1 MRIGSR
7 SISNDR
13 ADPVYIIAEI
23 GVNHDGDPDRA
34 LLLIDLAAEAGADAV
49 KFQYFESDRLM
60 SSAAKLALYQKSAGE
75 TDPLAMLRRLQLAP
89 DALARC
95 AHHAREC
102 NLHAIVS
109 VFSTELVP
117 EAHRMGW
124 DAFKSASPDIIHRP
138 LLEAMASTGLP
149 LIVSTGASEPEEVA
163 RARHW
168 LDPHA
173 DRLAFLQCVSAYPCP
188 MEHAAL
194 DGIAAVRALTGLP
207 VGYSDHTPSIE
218 TGALAA
224 RAGARILEKHFT
236 DDRSRHGPD
245 HAASLEPADMAQYIR
260 LARSATPDP
269 LPPAPNKSV
278 LPIERD
284 VRAVSRQSIVW
295 TRPLDAG
302 ATVSASD
309 LACKRPGSGI
319 PPWRMHEIIG
329 ARLSRSVRADHPVMP
344 DEIEAPAPALEQ
356 GARP

>member
-1 MRIGSR
+1 MRIGTR
-7 SISNDR
+7 TITAER
-13 ADPVYIIAEI
+13 VYIIAEI

-34 LLLIDLAAEAGADAV
+34 LRLIDLAAHAGADGV
-49 KFQYFESDRLM
+49 KFQFFETDRLM

-75 TDPLAMLRRLQLAP
+75 TDPFAMLRRLELPP

-95 AHHAREC
+95 ARHARNR
-102 NLHAIVS
+102 NLHAIVT

-163 RARHW
+163 RARVW
-168 LDPHA
+168 LDAHA

-194 DGIAAVRALTGLP
+194 DGIPAVRALTGLP
-207 VGYSDHTPSIE
+207 VGYSDHTPSVE
-218 TGALAA
+218 TGALAV
-224 RAGARILEKHFT
+224 RAGACILEKHFT
-236 DDRSRHGPD
+236 DDRTRPGPD
-245 HAASLEPADMAQYIR
+245 HAASLEPVDMAEYIR

-269 LPPAPNKSV
+269 VPPAPNKSV
-278 LPIERD
+278 LACERD

-295 TRPLDAG
+295 THPLDAG
-302 ATVSASD
+302 EVVQPEHLT
-309 LACKRPGSGI
+309 CKRPGSGI

-329 ARLSRSVRADHPVMP
+329 ARLKRSIRADHPVMP
-344 DEIEAPAPALEQ
+344 DEIEAFAHAPKA